1 MKTATFPAVRVTP
14 ELREAAERVLRPDET
29 LSRFV
34 EDSLRS
40 QIAHRV
46 AEAEFIARG
55 LKSAQDARRTG
66 VYHSASSVL
75 AELKDQL
82 DAARSARGKPSAAKR
97 AAATRRSRTARR

>member
-14 ELREAAERVLRPDET
+14 ELREAAEKVLRPDET

-46 AEAEFIARG
+46 AEEEFIARG
-55 LKSAQDARRTG
+55 LKSAEEARRTG

-75 AELKDQL
+75 AEMKERL
-82 DAARSARGKPSAAKR
+82 DAARSASAKR
-97 AAATRRSRTARR
+97 SAPTRRARSTRR